1 MKKQKINILLVDD
14 NEKFLKSV
22 AERTKLKG
30 FNVYTAASGKQ
41 ALEIARKQS
50 IHVAVVDQRMPD
62 MEGLV
67 VITQLKG
74 ITPDIQTILLT
85 GHGDEKLKEASEA
98 LNSTYFDKQD
108 MGRFWAFFSNL
119 PLGNINILLVDDTA
133 KFL

>member
-1 MKKQKINILLVDD
+1 MKSKKINILLVDD

-30 FNVYTAASGKQ
+30 FNVFTAANGKQ
-41 ALEIARKQS
+41 ALEIAQKQS
-50 IHVAVVDQRMPD
+50 IQVAVVDQRMPD

-67 VITQLKG
+67 VITKLKG
-74 ITPDIQTILLT
+74 LIPDIQTILLT

-108 MGRFWAFFSNL
+108 MGRFWAFFVESAV
-119 PLGNINILLVDDTA
+119 GQYQYSSG
-133 KFL
+133 